1 MEILVFLLFSK
12 PPTLLSRRKVRVEEC
27 LYRFLINS
35 TYGPGYYSNISY
47 NPSTI

>member
-12 PPTLLSRRKVRVEEC
+12 PLTLSSRRKVRVEER
-27 LYRFLINS
+27 LYRFLINP
-35 TYGPGYYSNISY
+35 TYGSVYYSNISY